1 MVRILGL
8 ESLMESLVSM
18 MDDLV
23 SLMEVLV
30 SLMESMCSKDVD
42 VGDIMVRS

>member
-1 MVRILGL
+1 MLGL
-8 ESLMESLVSM
+8 E
-18 MDDLV
+18 

-30 SLMESMCSKDVD
+30 SLMEDLVSLMESLRSKDVD